1 MSLGSKYMYLGS
13 KVKKMMK
20 HIGKLEFYLLTLISI
35 TLFNTFLGEQFASNT
50 LVSLL
55 IALTVTY
62 KGFVVIDHFMELKG
76 ANKNLRFLMKL
87 YFTVFPSLIVISAF
101 Y

>member
-1 MSLGSKYMYLGS
+1 MKRLG
-13 KVKKMMK
+13 
-20 HIGKLEFYLLTLISI
+20 ILEYLLIALVSI
-35 TLFNTFLGEQFASNT
+35 TLFNTFLGEQFSST
-50 LVSLL
+50 VLVSIL

-76 ANKNLRFLMKL
+76 ANNNLRFLMKL
-87 YFTVFPSLIVISAF
+87 YFVIFPFLIIVSAF

>member
-1 MSLGSKYMYLGS
+1 MYLG
-13 KVKKMMK
+13 KAAIMK
-20 HIGKLEFYLLTLISI
+20 HVKNLEYYLGVLIAI
-35 TLFNTFLGEQFASNT
+35 TLFNTFLGEQFAST
-50 LVSLL
+50 TVVTIL

-76 ANKNLRFLMKL
+76 ANRNLRFLMRL
-87 YFTVFPSLIVISAF
+87 YFIIFPSMIIVSAF

>member
-1 MSLGSKYMYLGS
+1 MKAIQ
-13 KVKKMMK
+13 MMK
-20 HIGKLEFYLLTLISI
+20 NLGKLEYFLVTLIAI
-35 TLFNTFLGEQFASNT
+35 TLLNTFLGEKFSSAT
-50 LVSLL
+50 LVCIL

-62 KGFVVIDHFMELKG
+62 KGFIVIDHFMELKD

-87 YFTVFPSLIVISAF
+87 YFVIFPSLIIVSAF

>member
-1 MSLGSKYMYLGS
+1 MIKSL
-13 KVKKMMK
+13 
-20 HIGKLEFYLLTLISI
+20 GKLEYYLLALIAI
-35 TLFNTFLGEQFASNT
+35 TLFNTFLGEQFSSTT
-50 LVSLL
+50 LVTIL

-62 KGFVVIDHFMELKG
+62 KGFMVIDHFMELKG

-87 YFTVFPSLIVISAF
+87 YFVIFPSLIIVSAF